1 MNVTRLGETL
11 LSLPRAYKQVFAL
24 TCDILTCALAMFVA
38 IYLRIGQ
45 VPEFGTGV
53 ILSLTIAPIIAL
65 PVFYFFGLYRAVYR
79 HAGLKAMK
87 LVAYAVATAA
97 IPTMIIFTIN
107 SVPGVPRTVGV
118 IQPTLLLLFVLLSR
132 LVVREWFGQAAG
144 NKRRTMGRAAI
155 YGAGST
161 GRQLALALSASHEL
175 LISSFV
181 DDDPG
186 LQGKTLNGIPIKSL
200 DQVVTAVKSGVITD
214 ILLAMPTSTRQRRNE
229 IIAALRGLS
238 VRVRTL
244 PAFSDLA
251 QGRDPGG
258 SFRELDID
266 DLLNRIAVAP
276 AGDLL
281 VRTTSDKVV
290 MVTGAGGSI
299 GSELC
304 RQIVNLNA
312 GKLLLVEQ
320 NEFALYQIHSEL
332 IRHAPEGMDIIPLL
346 ASVTDRD
353 RIAEIVV
360 SWSPDT
366 IFHAAAYKHVPLVE
380 HNIIAGIVNNVFGTK
395 IVADVAREAGV
406 RNFVLISTDKAVRP
420 SNIMGATKR
429 LAEIIL
435 QFAALDPAQ
444 TCFSMVRFG
453 NVLNSSGSVVPLF
466 RQQIARGGPITI
478 THPDITRY
486 FMTIPEAAQ
495 LVIQASGLAV
505 GGEVFVLD
513 MGEPVKIYDLACDM
527 ISLSGLQLLND
538 ENPHGDIAIKIV
550 GLRPGEKLYE
560 ELLIGNNPMPTEH
573 ERIMKANEPMNFTT
587 GEFHILLQNMEK
599 AIFERNVNQ
608 ARSILIHLVQD
619 YKPSAIVD
627 WIYTSGF
634 GGLYD
639 HPSDDRNIEL
649 HAVTTGLAAS
659 NLLNAGNRS

>member
-1 MNVTRLGETL
+1 MNVTRLGEIL
-11 LSLPRAYKQVFAL
+11 LSLPRAYKQAFAVTCDVL
-24 TCDILTCALAMFVA
+24 TCSLAMFVA

-45 VPEFGTGV
+45 VPEFGLGV
-53 ILSLTIAPIIAL
+53 ILSLVAAPIIAI
-65 PVFYFFGLYRAVYR
+65 PIFYFFGLYRAVYR

-87 LVAYAVATAA
+87 LVAYAVVSAA
-97 IPTMIIFTIN
+97 IPTMVIFTIN

-175 LISSFV
+175 LISAFV
-181 DDDPG
+181 DDNPG

-214 ILLAMPTSTRQRRNE
+214 VLLAMPTSTRQRRNE

-276 AGDLL
+276 AGNLL
-281 VRTTSDKVV
+281 TRTTSDKVV

-304 RQIVNLNA
+304 RQIVKLGA

-332 IRHAPEGMDIIPLL
+332 VPHAPEEMDIIPLL

-353 RIAEIVV
+353 RIAEIVT
-360 SWSPDT
+360 SWLPET

-380 HNIIAGIVNNVFGTK
+380 HNMIAGIVNNVFGTK

-406 RNFVLISTDKAVRP
+406 KNFVLISTDKAVRP

-435 QFAALDPAQ
+435 QFAALNPAQ

-495 LVIQASGLAV
+495 LVIQASGLAI

-527 ISLSGLQLLND
+527 ISLSGLQMRND
-538 ENPHGDIAIKIV
+538 EHPHGDIAIEIV

-560 ELLIGNNPMPTEH
+560 ELLIGNNPIATEH
-573 ERIMKANEPMNFTT
+573 ERIMKANEPINFTSDD
-587 GEFHILLQNMEK
+587 FQILLQDMAK
-599 AIFERNVNQ
+599 AVSERNVTH
-608 ARSILIHLVQD
+608 ARSLLVHLVQD

-627 WIYTSGF
+627 WVYTSGF
-634 GGLYD
+634 GGLSD
-639 HPSDDRNIEL
+639 NPSNGRKSDLQAMAPGHTASTPVD
-649 HAVTTGLAAS
+649 TGGQS
-659 NLLNAGNRS
+659 